1 MVNGAGRTGA
11 RASHLPNLRVQ
22 DAGREI
28 QCNSKVK
35 RRNMGLQSNHQEN
48 PMQRKLAR
56 LILIQVVALTAA
68 WQAQAQDAKTLYPK
82 MAPLNHYLI
91 ADRNAEIALA
101 RSAAP
106 MSISDHAEIL
116 VLGQQGYE
124 TAVKGTNGFV
134 CMVERSWT
142 AAIDAPDFW
151 NPKVRSPFCLN
162 PAAVRTYLPITIMKT
177 RLALAGKS
185 KEQMLAAIQAAFD
198 QKKLP
203 PIERGAMCYM
213 MSKQGYLN
221 DRGRNWHPHIMIFS
235 PLTKADAWGANLDGS
250 PVVAVDDTE
259 DRFTIFMILVAR
271 WSDGTPDSNTQ
282 Y

>member
-1 MVNGAGRTGA
+1 M
-11 RASHLPNLRVQ
+11 
-22 DAGREI
+22 
-28 QCNSKVK
+28 
-35 RRNMGLQSNHQEN
+35 RRN
-48 PMQRKLAR
+48 AIT
-56 LILIQVVALTAA
+56 LILTQIAMLALVC
-68 WQAQAQDAKTLYPK
+68 QAEGQQTQTPYPQ
-82 MAPLNHYLI
+82 MAPFKQYLI

-106 MSISDHAEIL
+106 KSISDHAEIL
-116 VLGQQGYE
+116 VMGRQGYD

-142 AAIDAPDFW
+142 SPTDSPDFW

-162 PAAVRTYLPITIMKT
+162 PAAVRSYLPITIMKT

-221 DRGRNWHPHIMIFS
+221 DQGRNWHPHVMIFS
-235 PLTKADAWGANLDGS
+235 PLIKPDAWGANLDGS

-259 DRFTIFMILVAR
+259 DRFTVFMILVAR
-271 WSDGTPDSNTQ
+271 WSDGTTDSNPLD
-282 Y
+282 